1 MQRNQMPMQK
11 QTNAPVFILNTKT
24 ERESGRKAQLANIA
38 ATKAISDIIVTTL
51 GPRSMLKMLMDPMGG
66 IVMTNDG
73 HAILREVDC
82 KHPAAKSMIELARM
96 QDEEVGDGT
105 TSVICL
111 TGEMMQVARPFI
123 ENNIHPTVIVSAY
136 FKALADISQIIEGL
150 AVDINLDDEK
160 DVRKAL
166 DSCIGTKFSHRWG
179 SLIVDLALQACRVVL
194 RGTENVEKLN
204 VELKRFARIEKVPG
218 GLLEE
223 SRVVNGCMLNKDI
236 TNANMRRRIENPR
249 ILLLDCPLEYKKA
262 ESQTNIEMTKESDM
276 TDALQQEITEIA
288 TMCSAIIKWKPDIVI
303 TEKWLSDLTQ
313 HFLMKENISCIRRV
327 RKTDNNRIARV
338 SGARIVHRPE
348 EIEEDDIGKD
358 CKLFEIRKMGD
369 EYFAFFEECV
379 NPSAC
384 TIILRGGSKDS
395 LNEMERN
402 LHDALGVAR
411 NIFTCPKLLPGGG
424 AIEMELSHRLN
435 QKAKSVGGLEQRP
448 YQAVAFAL
456 EAIPRTLAQ
465 NCGADVVRL
474 LTELR
479 AKHAEEGGF
488 FYGIDGNKGVIGR
501 MDEVGVWEPFLVKS
515 QVVKTAIES
524 SCMLLRIDDII
535 SGVHTQEGGQAAP
548 NPDEEPMETFG
559 DTRDG

>member
-1 MQRNQMPMQK
+1 MRPTRTIPK
-11 QTNAPVFILNTKT
+11 RTNAPVFILNTKT
-24 ERESGRKAQLANIA
+24 ERETGRKAQLANIA
-38 ATKAISDIIVTTL
+38 ATKAISDIIITTL

-73 HAILREVDC
+73 NAILREIDC

-136 FKALADISQIIEGL
+136 FKALADITEIIKEL
-150 AVDINLDDEK
+150 AIDIDLDNEK

-166 DSCIGTKFSHRWG
+166 DSCVGTKFSHRWG
-179 SLIVDLALQACRVVL
+179 TLIVDLALDACRKVL
-194 RGTENVEKLN
+194 RGTRNVEKLA

-223 SRVVNGCMLNKDI
+223 SRVINGCMLNKDI
-236 TNANMRRRIENPR
+236 TNANMRRTIKNPR
-249 ILLLDCPLEYKKA
+249 ILLVDCPLEYKKA
-262 ESQTNIEMTKESDM
+262 ESQTNIEMSKETDM
-276 TDALQQEITEIA
+276 TDALQQEINEIA
-288 TMCSAIIKWKPDIVI
+288 SMCSAMMKWKPDVVI
-303 TEKWLSDLTQ
+303 TEKGLSDLTQ
-313 HFLMKENISCIRRV
+313 HFLMKQNISCIRRV

-338 SGARIVHRPE
+338 SGAKIVHRPE
-348 EIEEDDIGKD
+348 EIQESDIGTE
-358 CKLFEIRKMGD
+358 CGLFEVRKIGD
-369 EYFAFFEECV
+369 EYFTFFEECA
-379 NPSAC
+379 NPTAC
-384 TIILRGGSKDS
+384 SILLRGGSKDS

-424 AIEMELSHRLN
+424 AIEMELSRRLTL
-435 QKAKSVGGLEQRP
+435 KSKTIKGLEQRP

-479 AKHAEEGGF
+479 AKHATEGGF
-488 FYGIDGNKGVIGR
+488 LYGIDGNKGVIGK
-501 MDEVGVWEPFLVKS
+501 MDEIGVWEPFMVKS

-535 SGVHTQEGGQAAP
+535 SVTSQKEAKQGGGQEGQAP
-548 NPDEEPMETFG
+548 QETFG
-559 DTRDG
+559 DARDG

>member
-1 MQRNQMPMQK
+1 MPMQK
-11 QTNAPVFILNTKT
+11 RTNAPVFILNTKT
-24 ERESGRKAQLANIA
+24 ERETGRKAQLANIA
-38 ATKAISDIIVTTL
+38 ATKAIADIIVTTL

-73 HAILREVDC
+73 HAILREIDC

-136 FKALADISQIIEGL
+136 FKALADITKIIDEL
-150 AVDINLDDEK
+150 AIDINLDDEK

-179 SLIVDLALQACRVVL
+179 TLIVDLALQACRVVL
-194 RGTENVEKLN
+194 RGTKNLQKLN
-204 VELKRFARIEKVPG
+204 VELKRFAKIEKVPG

-223 SRVVNGCMLNKDI
+223 CRVVNGCMLNKDI
-236 TNANMRRRIENPR
+236 THPSMRRKIQNPR

-262 ESQTNIEMTKESDM
+262 ESQTNIEMSKESDM
-276 TDALQQEITEIA
+276 TDALQQEMTEIA
-288 TMCSAIIKWKPDIVI
+288 TMCSAIAKWKPDLVI
-303 TEKWLSDLTQ
+303 TEKGLSDLTQ
-313 HFLMKENISCIRRV
+313 HFLMKQNISCIRRV

-348 EIEEDDIGKD
+348 EIEEEDIGKD
-358 CKLFEIRKMGD
+358 CKLFDIRKMGD

-384 TIILRGGSKDS
+384 TVILRGGSKDS

-424 AIEMELSHRLN
+424 AIEMELSYRLN
-435 QKAKSVGGLEQRP
+435 QKAKSVSGLEQRP

-479 AKHAEEGGF
+479 AKHAGKDGF
-488 FYGIDGNKGVIGR
+488 MYGIDGNKGVIGK

-535 SGVHTQEGGQAAP
+535 SGVHAQERAEQGP
-548 NPDEEPMETFG
+548 NPDEEPNETFG